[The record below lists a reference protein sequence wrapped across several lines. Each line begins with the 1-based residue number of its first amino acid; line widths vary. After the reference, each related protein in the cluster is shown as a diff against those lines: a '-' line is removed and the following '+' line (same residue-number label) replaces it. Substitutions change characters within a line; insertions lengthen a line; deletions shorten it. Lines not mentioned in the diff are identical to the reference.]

1 MLSAVS
7 VLTEKNLFFSDVS
20 LIETQVVVVIPAFDP
35 PTSFL
40 DLVDTLTHQYGLGL
54 VVVNDGSKPLC
65 GLLFAAIG
73 SRPGV
78 QLVTNS
84 RNLGK
89 GAALRAGFK
98 QALMQYPHL
107 VGLVTADADG
117 QHAPADIAALACCA
131 SNHPHHLVLGFRQF
145 SRSVPLRSRFGN
157 RLSRLLY
164 RLLLGISLE
173 DTQTGL
179 RYLPL
184 ALVIHSLELESN
196 CYEFETELLI
206 LAARLK
212 MPILELPIQTIYATS
227 GQLSH
232 FRPFFDSLR
241 IYFVVIRY
249 TLSSVATTFFD
260 FIIFAL
266 SIHAGAGIMAANL
279 ISRSLALFLQYV
291 LLESFVFRSSAGVLR
306 FFAFV
311 AYVGVMGMLS
321 GFLQIQLPLA
331 AIVGIFGAKAIVEVS
346 IYIFNLLFLR
356 TIIFGRRKP

>member
-145 SRSVPLRSRFGN
+145 SRSVPLAAALATGSLGCSIACCWGFRSKTPK
-157 RLSRLLY
+157 LVC
-164 RLLLGISLE
+164 GISLWRW
-173 DTQTGL
+173 L
-179 RYLPL
+179 Y
-184 ALVIHSLELESN
+184 I
-196 CYEFETELLI
+196 
-206 LAARLK
+206 
-212 MPILELPIQTIYATS
+212 
-227 GQLSH
+227 
-232 FRPFFDSLR
+232 
-241 IYFVVIRY
+241 
-249 TLSSVATTFFD
+249 
-260 FIIFAL
+260 AL
-266 SIHAGAGIMAANL
+266 SWNQIAMN
-279 ISRSLALFLQYV
+279 SR
-291 LLESFVFRSSAGVLR
+291 
-306 FFAFV
+306 
-311 AYVGVMGMLS
+311 
-321 GFLQIQLPLA
+321 P
-331 AIVGIFGAKAIVEVS
+331 
-346 IYIFNLLFLR
+346 NC
-356 TIIFGRRKP
+356 